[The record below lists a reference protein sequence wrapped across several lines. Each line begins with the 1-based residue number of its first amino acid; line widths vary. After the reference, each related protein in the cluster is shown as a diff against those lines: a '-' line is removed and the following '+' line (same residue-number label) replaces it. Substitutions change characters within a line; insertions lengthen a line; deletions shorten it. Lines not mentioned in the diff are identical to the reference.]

1 MKRLLLVLSTL
12 ALTLSAS
19 AATPKKAPARKTPA
33 KKAAVAAKPAA
44 PVETAHRKTPYVGA
58 ISVDA
63 ATGRVLFEDRADA
76 EAYPA
81 SVTKL
86 MTLLLV
92 MEDVKA
98 GKYSFDDRVEATA
111 DAYRSEPSWVGIKV
125 GEKMSVRDLC
135 AALMVES
142 ANDAAIVL
150 GVHSAGSFDAFVARM
165 NARAAEL
172 GMARTKYYNPNG
184 LPPNAAKRYP
194 WKSFNVST
202 ARDQAVL
209 ARTIVKMP
217 EVMKLTSIKTCDL
230 IKTADGFRVSV
241 TRRVNEQSC
250 ATAVGEDERIVKQLS
265 NHNNLMRKENI
276 VVAHEDEKG
285 GVKKTKLPRLMNPD
299 GRETVDGLKTGYI
312 DAGGSSIVLTGQRK
326 GKRVIVV
333 ILGSD
338 AEKDA
343 KNRIVNGSAAVRDR
357 EARRLLE
364 DALGSLDW

>member
-1 MKRLLLVLSTL
+1 MKRILLIL
-12 ALTLSAS
+12 AAAAVAFSAS
-19 AATPKKAPARKTPA
+19 AATPKKKAAAKAPA
-33 KKAAVAAKPAA
+33 KKAAVARASAKPAAA

-92 MEDVKA
+92 MEDVKQ
-98 GKYSFDDRVEATA
+98 GKYGYDDKVEATA
-111 DAYRSEPSWVGIKV
+111 DAYRSEPSWVGIKA

-150 GVHSAGSFDAFVARM
+150 GVHSAGSFDAFIARM

-172 GMARTKYYNPNG
+172 GMKGTKYFNPNG

-202 ARDQAVL
+202 ARDQMIL
-209 ARTIVKMP
+209 ARQLVKMP

-230 IKTADGFRVSV
+230 IKTADGYRVAV
-241 TRRVNEQSC
+241 TRRTNEPTVETSS
-250 ATAVGEDERIVKQLS
+250 AEGEKIVKQLR
-265 NHNNLMRKENI
+265 NHNNVMRT
-276 VVAHEDEKG
+276 D
-285 GVKKTKLPRLMNPD
+285 KLKILNPD
-299 GRETVDGLKTGYI
+299 GTEAVDGLKTGYI
-312 DAGGSSIVLTGQRK
+312 DAGGSSIVLTGSRK
-326 GKRVIVV
+326 GKRAIVV
-333 ILGSD
+333 VLGSSSAKERD
-338 AEKDA
+338 A
-343 KNRIVNGSAAVRDR
+343 N
-357 EARRLLE
+357 ARRLLS
-364 DALGSLDW
+364 DALGSIAW

>member
-1 MKRLLLVLSTL
+1 MKRLLLVLAATAL
-12 ALTLSAS
+12 ASFSAS
-19 AATPKKAPARKTPA
+19 AATPKRKSAPKSPA
-33 KKAAVAAKPAA
+33 KKAVVAKPAA

-63 ATGRVLFEDRADA
+63 ATGRVLFESNADA

-98 GKYSFDDRVEATA
+98 GKYGYDDKVEATA
-111 DAYRSEPSWVGIKV
+111 DAYRSEPSWVGIKA

-165 NARAAEL
+165 NARAVEL
-172 GMARTKYYNPNG
+172 GMRNTKYYNPNG

-202 ARDQAVL
+202 ARDQMIL
-209 ARTIVKMP
+209 ARALVTKP
-217 EVMKLTSIKTCDL
+217 EVLKLTSIKTCDL
-230 IKTADGFRVSV
+230 IKTADGYRVAV
-241 TRRVNEQSC
+241 TRRANEPNTP
-250 ATAVGEDERIVKQLS
+250 TAPETGELIVKQLR
-265 NHNNLMRKENI
+265 NHNNVMRM
-276 VVAHEDEKG
+276 D
-285 GVKKTKLPRLMNPD
+285 KLKILNPD
-299 GRETVDGLKTGYI
+299 GTEAVDGLKTGYI
-312 DAGGSSIVLTGQRK
+312 DAGGSSIVLTAKRK
-326 GKRVIVV
+326 GKRAIVV
-333 ILGSD
+333 VLGSS
-338 AEKDA
+338 
-343 KNRIVNGSAAVRDR
+343 SAGVRD
-357 EARRLLE
+357 ANAQRLMN
-364 DALGSLDW
+364 DALGSLAW

>member
-1 MKRLLLVLSTL
+1 MKRILLIL
-12 ALTLSAS
+12 AAIAVAFSAS
-19 AATPKKAPARKTPA
+19 AAKPKKAVAKKMPA
-33 KKAAVAAKPAA
+33 KAAAVQKAAA

-63 ATGRVLFEDRADA
+63 ATGRVLFEDKADA

-98 GKYSFDDRVEATA
+98 GKYGFDDKVEATA

-150 GVHSAGSFDAFVARM
+150 GVHSAGSFEAFVARM

-172 GMARTKYYNPNG
+172 GMKNTKYYNPNG
-184 LPPNAAKRYP
+184 LPPNAGRRYP

-202 ARDQAVL
+202 ARDQMILARALVTKPEVL
-209 ARTIVKMP
+209 A
-217 EVMKLTSIKTCDL
+217 LTSIKTCDL
-230 IKTADGFRVSV
+230 VKTAGGYRVAV
-241 TRRVNEQSC
+241 TRRTNEPTVETRP
-250 ATAVGEDERIVKQLS
+250 AEGEKVVKQLR
-265 NHNNLMRKENI
+265 NHNNVMRM
-276 VVAHEDEKG
+276 D
-285 GVKKTKLPRLMNPD
+285 KLKILNSD
-299 GRETVDGLKTGYI
+299 GREAVDGLKTGYI

-326 GKRVIVV
+326 GKRAIVV
-333 ILGSD
+333 VLGSSS
-338 AEKDA
+338 A
-343 KNRIVNGSAAVRDR
+343 KERDSN
-357 EARRLLE
+357 ARRLMS
-364 DALGSLDW
+364 DALGSLAW

>member
-1 MKRLLLVLSTL
+1 MKRLLLVLSAIVL
-12 ALTLSAS
+12 AFSAS
-19 AATPKKAPARKTPA
+19 EAAPKKSARKAPA
-33 KKAAVAAKPAA
+33 KKVAVAKA

-63 ATGRVLFEDRADA
+63 ATGRVLFEDHADA

-98 GKYSFDDRVEATA
+98 GKYGYDDKVEATA

-150 GVHSAGSFDAFVARM
+150 GVHSAGSFDAFIARM

-172 GMARTKYYNPNG
+172 GMKNTKYYNPNG
-184 LPPNAAKRYP
+184 LPPNAGKRYP

-202 ARDQAVL
+202 ARDQMLL
-209 ARTIVKMP
+209 ARVLVTKP
-217 EVMKLTSIKTCDL
+217 EVLKLTSIKTCDL
-230 IKTADGFRVSV
+230 VKTADGYRVAV
-241 TRRVNEQSC
+241 TRRTNEPTVETQP
-250 ATAVGEDERIVKQLS
+250 AEREKIVKQLR
-265 NHNNLMRKENI
+265 NHNNVMRM
-276 VVAHEDEKG
+276 D
-285 GVKKTKLPRLMNPD
+285 KLKIFNPD
-299 GRETVDGLKTGYI
+299 GKEAVDGLKTGYI
-312 DAGGSSIVLTGQRK
+312 DAGGSSVVLTGTRK
-326 GKRVIVV
+326 GRRAIVV
-333 ILGSD
+333 VLGS
-338 AEKDA
+338 ASSKE
-343 KNRIVNGSAAVRDR
+343 RD
-357 EARRLLE
+357 ENARRLLE
-364 DALGSLDW
+364 DALGTLAW